1 MIKTYSQV
9 CGALGIEKGPPG
21 EVFTVQRMN
30 VNELRK
36 ILKDVAQ
43 PDSVKKNI

>member
-9 CGALGIEKGPPG
+9 CGALGIKMGPPG
-21 EVFTVQRMN
+21 EVFTVPRMN
-30 VNELRK
+30 ANDLRK